1 MSEKDMNKGSG
12 AIGLPAGKEPY
23 SRPVLRAY
31 GMLHRVT
38 QGSGTFPGDAG
49 SGMMLMPGMMMMSDR
64 RLKQNIV
71 KIGNHPL
78 GFGLYLFDYK
88 PEYRKRCGEG
98 RHFGV
103 MADEVEKVMPSAVV
117 PGFDGFKAV
126 NYDRIG
132 ISFPD

>member
-1 MSEKDMNKGSG
+1 MTEKDMIKESG
-12 AIGLPAGKEPY
+12 ISSLTTVKEPY
-23 SRPVLRAY
+23 SRPVFRVY
-31 GMLHRVT
+31 GRLHRVT
-38 QGSGTFPGDAG
+38 RGAG
-49 SGMMLMPGMMMMSDR
+49 SALVDGATTFEQMVPPPSDR
-64 RLKQNIV
+64 RLKQNII

-88 PEYRKRCGEG
+88 PEYRRQCGNG

-117 PGFDGFKAV
+117 PGFGGFKAV
-126 NYDRIG
+126 NYGQIG

>member
-1 MSEKDMNKGSG
+1 MTEKDMIKESG
-12 AIGLPAGKEPY
+12 TTCLANVKEPY
-23 SRPVLRAY
+23 SRPVFRVY
-31 GMLHRVT
+31 GRLHRVT
-38 QGSGTFPGDAG
+38 RGNASDPGDGA
-49 SGMMLMPGMMMMSDR
+49 SGMNFPPDPPSDR
-64 RLKQNIV
+64 RLKQNIIQ
-71 KIGNHPL
+71 IGNHPL

-88 PEYRKRCGEG
+88 PEYRERCGDG

-126 NYDRIG
+126 NYGRIG

>member
-1 MSEKDMNKGSG
+1 MIKESG
-12 AIGLPAGKEPY
+12 TSSLATIKEPY
-23 SRPVLRAY
+23 SRPVFRVY
-31 GMLHRVT
+31 GRLHRVT
-38 QGSGTFPGDAG
+38 HGGGSVFTDAG
-49 SGMMLMPGMMMMSDR
+49 STMGPPLPPSDR

-88 PEYRKRCGEG
+88 PEYRKRCGDG

-126 NYDRIG
+126 NYGRIG

>member
-1 MSEKDMNKGSG
+1 MSKESEGT
-12 AIGLPAGKEPY
+12 GLPAVKEPY
-23 SRPVLRAY
+23 SRPVFQVY
-31 GMLHRVT
+31 GRLHRVT
-38 QGSGTFPGDAG
+38 QGNGSAPGDACC
-49 SGMMLMPGMMMMSDR
+49 GMTIGEPPQPPSDR
-64 RLKQNIV
+64 RLKQNII

-88 PEYRKRCGEG
+88 PEYRERCGDG

-117 PGFDGFKAV
+117 PGFGGFKAV
-126 NYDRIG
+126 NYGQIG